1 VAERAIASLDLSGEG
16 LKILLAHEPDVGLVA
31 AEHFDLQ
38 ISGHTHGGQVIVP
51 FGVGPLILPTRGKK
65 FAVGLYRYRKILI
78 YVSKGIGISPLPK
91 PLVRFNC
98 RPEVSV
104 LRIVPD

>member
-1 VAERAIASLDLSGEG
+1 
-16 LKILLAHEPDVGLVA
+16 LAHEPDIGLVA
-31 AEHFDLQ
+31 AGSFDLQ
-38 ISGHTHGGQVIVP
+38 ISGHTHGGQVVVP
-51 FGVGPLILPTRGKK
+51 FGVGPLILPTLGQK
-65 FAVGLYRYRKILI
+65 FAVGLHLYKNLLI

-104 LRIVPD
+104 LRIVPLE